1 MLKDGKRMDKF
12 SLFGIYAAL
21 EAMAMSGLDTSQL
34 DVDRFGV
41 MVGSGGG
48 LETIQNQVIRMHD
61 KGPERVAPLFIPMA
75 IGNMVAGNIALR
87 VGAKGI
93 CTSTVT
99 ACSATHSIGKRS
111 AISNMATPMSLLL
124 VEQKRLLQ
132 KSVFQDLLP

>member
-1 MLKDGKRMDKF
+1 
-12 SLFGIYAAL
+12 
-21 EAMAMSGLDTSQL
+21 
-34 DVDRFGV
+34 
-41 MVGSGGG
+41 
-48 LETIQNQVIRMHD
+48 MHD

-99 ACSATHSIGKRS
+99 ACASATHSIGEAFRNIKHGY
-111 AISNMATPMSLLL
+111 PMSLLL